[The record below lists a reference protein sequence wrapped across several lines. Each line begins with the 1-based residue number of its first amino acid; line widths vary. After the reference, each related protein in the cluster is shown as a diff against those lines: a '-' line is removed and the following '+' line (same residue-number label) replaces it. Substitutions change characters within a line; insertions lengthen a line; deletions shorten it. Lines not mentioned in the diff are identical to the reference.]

1 MAEGENSPKIDPAE
15 IEVLID
21 RVKQNKLNQREA
33 ELIAGLLRTLLYLL
47 GQLQDKTATIR
58 RLQEMIF
65 GRKSEKRK
73 KGESKSPEGQAKPD
87 QSGEADNGGARNQTE
102 NDAGAEASEKKE
114 PKKRGHGR
122 IPASAYPGAKKVYC
136 RHPELSSGSQ
146 CPTPDCQ
153 GKVYR
158 LFRPHQFIQFTG
170 APVINATHYSQETL
184 KCKVC
189 DRVYEA
195 PLPEGIKPQKFD
207 ESADVGIVI
216 DHYLA
221 ATPAYRRSGLQEL
234 SGIPLPISTIHERC
248 AAVAETIL
256 PIYKEMEKAAANAK
270 ILYGDDTW
278 VRIQELKKENK
289 GKKKGERVGMYTTGI
304 VAERVD
310 SVKIALYLNSRR
322 HTGEN
327 VDRLLEKREKDQPK
341 VIRMGDAAR
350 VNWSTQQE
358 SEDCACLAHARR
370 KFAELEKTHPRSC
383 SHALDEIGKIYEH
396 EAVARQMSDE
406 DRLAYHEKLSLPIL
420 SKLRQWIS
428 EEIEDKRVEPNSGL
442 GKAMAYFENQYEML
456 VQFCR
461 IPGAPIDNN
470 TVERALKAPV
480 MIRKNSYGYKT
491 SNGAG
496 IGGIILSVL
505 ITCRLNRKNIWN
517 YLTWVLRNADEVKE
531 DPGSFLPWLYEEGG
545 EEKEQGRAA

>member
-15 IEVLID
+15 VEVLID

-47 GQLQDKTATIR
+47 TQLQEKTATIR

-73 KGESKSPEGQAKPD
+73 KGESKAIEGQAKPD
-87 QSGEADNGGARNQTE
+87 QGGESDNGGARNQAG
-102 NDAGAEASEKKE
+102 NDEGEEGFEKKAS
-114 PKKRGHGR
+114 KKRGHGR
-122 IPASAYPGAKKVYC
+122 VPASAYPGAKKIYC
-136 RHPELSSGSQ
+136 LHPELSSGSQ

-158 LFRPHQFIQFTG
+158 LSRPHQFIQFTG

-234 SGIPLPISTIHERC
+234 SGIPLPISTIQERC
-248 AAVAETIL
+248 AAVAQAVL

-289 GKKKGERVGMYTTGI
+289 RKKKGERVGMYTTGI

-310 SVKIALYLNSRR
+310 GVKIALYLNGRR

-327 VDRLLEKREKDQPK
+327 VDRLLEKREKDQPR
-341 VIRMGDAAR
+341 VIRMGDAAPA
-350 VNWSTQQE
+350 NWSTKQE

-370 KFAELEKTHPRSC
+370 KFAELEKTHPRPC
-383 SHALDEIGKIYEH
+383 GYALDEIGKIYEH
-396 EAVARQMSDE
+396 EAVARRMSDE
-406 DRLAYHEKLSLPIL
+406 DRQAYHEKLSLPIM
-420 SKLRQWIS
+420 SKLRQWMKQ
-428 EEIEDKRVEPNSGL
+428 EIEDKRVEPNSGL
-442 GKAMAYFENQYEML
+442 GKAMAYFENQYELL

-461 IPGAPIDNN
+461 VLGAPIDNN
-470 TVERALKAPV
+470 IVERALKAPV
-480 MIRKNSYGYKT
+480 MIRKNSYFYKT
-491 SNGAG
+491 GNGAG

-505 ITCRLNRKNIWN
+505 ITCRLNGKNVWS
-517 YLTWVLRNADEVKE
+517 YLIWVLRNAAEAKDN
-531 DPGSFLPWLYEEGG
+531 PASFLPWLYQG
-545 EEKEQGRAA
+545 EEREQPRAAA